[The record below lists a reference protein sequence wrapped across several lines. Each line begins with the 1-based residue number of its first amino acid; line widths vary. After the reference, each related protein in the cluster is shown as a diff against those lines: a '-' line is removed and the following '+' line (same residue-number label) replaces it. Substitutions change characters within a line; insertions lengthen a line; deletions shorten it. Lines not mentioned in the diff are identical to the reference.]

1 MKTMTEVEREFCAN
15 GLLERPRYF
24 PRQLITPAEMT
35 LEQNYFRDK
44 MRRHNRLLH
53 GWGVVCGAKVC
64 LSPKPDKSDA
74 EPWKVAAHPGYIL
87 DPFGNEI
94 MIDRERVVD
103 LRTEGLIS
111 VCGEPAG
118 EVADPWCSDVFV
130 RRKEEGEDITLYVA
144 VKYRE
149 VLTRP
154 VRVQPAGCGCSDMQ
168 CEFSRFCDGY
178 EIGVLKRC
186 PESHENPPPVDLQEL
201 VTGRLLDCPECPTDP
216 WVVLAK
222 VRLNSDG
229 VIQEIDNCSCR
240 RIVISFGRFW
250 RRCVSDMIIIE
261 SVAQGEL
268 KQGEEDH
275 TIIVKGKNLFSDAP
289 SMVSLG
295 AGVRV
300 MAVTQPTD
308 PSQIG
313 TELKIKVSVDADA
326 ATGSRDLRL
335 INPDCSTAIISN
347 AANISPKNGPTPAP
361 PPEGAEPSPDRQ
373 AGRKAAGRREGRRG
387 ERPQRKS

>member
-1 MKTMTEVEREFCAN
+1 MKPMTKLEREFCAN

-64 LSPKPDKSDA
+64 LAPKPDKSDA
-74 EPWKVAAHPGYIL
+74 EPWKVVVDPGYIL
-87 DPFGNEI
+87 GPYGDEI
-94 MIDRERVVD
+94 MIELERVVD

-118 EVADPWCSDVFV
+118 EVVDPWCSDVFV
-130 RRKEEGEDITLYVA
+130 RREEEGGDITLYVA
-144 VKYRE
+144 VKYKE

-154 VRVQPAGCGCSDMQ
+154 VRVQPAGCGCGDTQ

-178 EIGVLKRC
+178 EIGVLNRC
-186 PESHENPPPVDLQEL
+186 PESHENPPPLNLQEL
-201 VTGRLLDCPECPTDP
+201 VTGRLLDCPECPPDP

-240 RIVISFGRFW
+240 RIVISFGWFW
-250 RRCVSDMIIIE
+250 RRCVSDTIIID
-261 SVAQGEL
+261 SVDPTEL
-268 KQGEEDH
+268 KQGEKDQ
-275 TIIVKGKNLFSDAP
+275 TITVKGKNLFSDAP

-295 AGVRV
+295 ADVRV
-300 MAVTQPTD
+300 TAVTRPD
-308 PSQIG
+308 QIG
-313 TELKIKVSVDADA
+313 NQLTITVSVDADA

-335 INPDCSTAIISN
+335 INPDCSTAIKQN
-347 AANISPKNGPTPAP
+347 AANILRKNGATPAP
-361 PPEGAEPSPDRQ
+361 PPEGTEPSSGRQ

-387 ERPQRKS
+387 ERAPKKS